1 MTASTEGLWTAVGG
15 IVDETRATLALQG
28 AELDPS
34 AVTARLGVAPTR
46 CHRQDETRA
55 TGDWL
60 LEVNVQAPEDAD
72 TALSK
77 LFAMLPEDGVV
88 WAELHSAYRV
98 SLTLM
103 MVVKAW
109 NRGFRL
115 SDALLAE
122 VTRRGLSVNFEVYA
136 EPQQMPSACFA

>member
-15 IVDETRATLALQG
+15 IVDETRATLAPQG

-46 CHRQDETRA
+46 CHWQDETRA

-77 LFAMLPEDGVV
+77 LFAMLPEDGGV

-122 VTRRGLSVNFEVYA
+122 VTRRGLSLNFEVYA
-136 EPQQMPSACFA
+136 EPHQMPSPCFA